1 MQNVKTCERMSFG
14 MVEMRFVFAIK
25 YLSKYAN
32 NSLASFFFEQKV
44 DLFNYRLCTRG
55 AFAKS
60 ENARK
65 YVTI

>member
-32 NSLASFFFEQKV
+32 NSLASFFLNKKLIYLITGCV
-44 DLFNYRLCTRG
+44 LAVHLRRVKTHANT
-55 AFAKS
+55 
-60 ENARK
+60 
-65 YVTI
+65 